1 LQLFTKKIIDTNL
14 LKNKL
19 SEVTVPLL
27 DEINLI
33 KDIKNRDM
41 LIIIDDLDKFNL
53 KYSYADWSGI
63 SINKIKKIINDRKFF
78 IKKIK
83 EKLVI
88 VIKK

>member
-1 LQLFTKKIIDTNL
+1 
-14 LKNKL
+14 
-19 SEVTVPLL
+19 
-27 DEINLI
+27 
-33 KDIKNRDM
+33 M